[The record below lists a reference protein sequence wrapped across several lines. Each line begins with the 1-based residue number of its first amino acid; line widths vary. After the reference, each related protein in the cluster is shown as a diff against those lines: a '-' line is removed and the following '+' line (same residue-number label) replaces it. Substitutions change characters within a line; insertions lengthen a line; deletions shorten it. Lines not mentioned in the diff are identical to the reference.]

1 MGSNCAHKNGEKL
14 SVVAAIGGFDGLH
27 RGHMALLHQAKQEAQ
42 KLDVPLVVFTFA
54 PLPKAFLK
62 GDAFSGSLFNP
73 ESNEKEK
80 LLTTAG
86 VDRIYTLKF
95 DEQLAHLPA
104 HDFIDTYLS
113 SSFNIKDLFV
123 GENFTFGEGG
133 KGDPVLLQECFEK
146 VTIVP
151 LLKTPSSVIS
161 SSAIRQALLT
171 GDVEKAEQFLGRPY
185 SLSGTVVHGK
195 GQGRELGSPT
205 ANVHLPKG
213 QLVPQSGVYA
223 AEVTIHDPSS
233 FEDLSALPRYMAAV
247 NIGTA
252 PTLGGAT
259 HPLLE
264 AHLLDFSDDLYDKTI
279 TVALKK
285 QLRQEKKFSSISEL
299 VDTVQLN
306 IDQTRNLLGGGK

>member
-1 MGSNCAHKNGEKL
+1 MGSNCAHAKGEKPN
-14 SVVAAIGGFDGLH
+14 VVAAIGGFDGLH
-27 RGHMALLHQAKQEAQ
+27 RGHKALLHQAKQEAQ

-62 GDAFSGSLFNP
+62 EDAFSGSLFNP

-80 LLTTAG
+80 LLTAAG
-86 VDRIYTLKF
+86 VDRIYNLKF

-259 HPLLE
+259 QPLLE